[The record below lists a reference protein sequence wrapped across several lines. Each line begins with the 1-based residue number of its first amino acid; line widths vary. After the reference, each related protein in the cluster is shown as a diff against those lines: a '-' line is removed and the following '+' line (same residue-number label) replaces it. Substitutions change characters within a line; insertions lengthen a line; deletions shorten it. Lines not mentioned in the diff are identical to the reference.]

1 MTGTFLATAL
11 DLPAVA
17 ALHLA
22 ASRSA
27 YRGILADDI
36 LDSLTLDGRLAL
48 WRARY
53 AALGPQGRLW
63 IYRQDDKIAGFAL
76 ADRTDDNERAAA
88 VAELVSFYVL
98 PSFWGVGVGRRL
110 MDVTIDHFAQ
120 RSFDWLI
127 LWTMRANNRARRF
140 YENAGFTSD
149 GGVRLARREESG
161 ISLEYDEMRY
171 ARALRNHTP

>member
-1 MTGTFLATAL
+1 
-11 DLPAVA
+11 
-17 ALHLA
+17 
-22 ASRSA
+22 
-27 YRGILADDI
+27 
-36 LDSLTLDGRLAL
+36 
-48 WRARY
+48 
-53 AALGPQGRLW
+53 
-63 IYRQDDKIAGFAL
+63 
-76 ADRTDDNERAAA
+76 
-88 VAELVSFYVL
+88 
-98 PSFWGVGVGRRL
+98 
-110 MDVTIDHFAQ
+110 MDATIDHFAQ